1 MICPHCRHTTTAVA
15 GRCGICHKAL
25 DTRPVIATG
34 VLTPIPPGSP
44 PGAPD
49 EVTHLGTVPGS
60 NDVTSLPP
68 AGPPSRTPPPS
79 KVSEGPTIRSYS
91 GQSPAGAG
99 SNWAPAATG
108 PLAPGQAFGSRY
120 HVIRL
125 LGIGGMGAVYQAWDD
140 ELGVAVAIKVVR
152 PEVTADPLV
161 GAQLERLFKR
171 ELLLAREVT
180 HKNVVRI
187 HDLGEID
194 GIKYITM
201 PYVQGR
207 DLATILRTSGKL
219 QVPAALR
226 IAKEV
231 AAGLQAAHEA
241 GVIHRDLK
249 PANIMVD
256 DDQHACIMDFGI
268 ARSATGG
275 GGTMLGA
282 VVGTVDYM
290 APEQARGET
299 ADHRADIYAFG
310 LILYDLLGGRRAGG
324 RSSSVVTELMAR
336 MQHAPAPLRTID
348 AQIPEAIDRIIGRCL
363 QPGVDARYQTTAELM
378 ADLDALDADGHPI
391 PSRTLSRGRT
401 RAIRIGSVSV
411 PAPSWK
417 WATAAAL
424 LVGVA
429 AGGFMLKDRRGGR
442 ASPAAVTGQPVSL
455 AILPFRNASG
465 DASLNWLGASFAE
478 MLRTEL
484 GQSAHFRTVPPERVL
499 QILRDLRIP
508 ADSTFDPAAL
518 RQLAEFG
525 NADTVLWGQYVTFGS
540 EIRIDATLENIK
552 LQRAVPLK
560 AQAANQGALMSA
572 IGQLASAVRDG
583 LALPADIVREL
594 QGTSLR
600 PSTTSVLALR
610 YYNEGLQ
617 LAREGK
623 HSQAVKS
630 FETATGED
638 ANFALA
644 YSKLGL
650 SYATL
655 GYGNEAEGSSRRA
668 VELSEALPPHEKY
681 TILATHS
688 GVVNDTKKAIEAY
701 ENLAAASPD
710 DTQVQFA
717 LAELYE
723 RTGDF
728 ARARD
733 HLAKV
738 LQHDPKYVEAL
749 VAMGRV
755 ETRRGNAQES
765 LDYLNQALSLAIQV
779 DNDEAKARILQAI
792 GISYKRLNKP
802 TDALRNYEES
812 LAIKRRLGQKGG
824 MASSLSEIAQMYT
837 LLGRQA
843 EAEKAYQD
851 ALALR
856 REIGDKRG
864 TADTLLNL
872 GSFHAELAHYD
883 RALTFFREALQSQ
896 RELGNQG
903 AQALCLNNIG
913 FIYLSTGQ
921 YEDAL
926 TYFDRALQL
935 REKLGVARD
944 AAETLHN
951 LALTWSRMGQ
961 YDDALKQHLR
971 ALELWRSAGDKR
983 GAALESFRMGSIFEY
998 QGRYG
1003 AALKAKEEALNTLNA
1018 MQAGGIELADV
1029 RSGYGSMLSQVGRFA
1044 DAERELAQAL
1054 SHARELSHK
1063 GLTAQ
1068 TLIFQ
1073 ADNASYQG
1081 DYETAHTRYD
1091 EALPLAAATKD
1102 RHLLLLAQVSQA
1114 KVNVRDGRAQT
1125 ALPVLRAVSTE
1136 AETLGLRHLAIDS
1149 ALSAA
1154 EALVQ
1159 LKQAATARTELLRA
1173 VGNAERLG
1181 LRLLEAR
1188 AYHLLANAVRAGG
1201 GAPDEATRYADRAR
1215 RLLAEV
1221 RDELGS
1227 DDLFKRTD
1235 LQAIQTER

>member
-1 MICPHCRHTTTAVA
+1 
-15 GRCGICHKAL
+15 
-25 DTRPVIATG
+25 
-34 VLTPIPPGSP
+34 
-44 PGAPD
+44 
-49 EVTHLGTVPGS
+49 
-60 NDVTSLPP
+60 
-68 AGPPSRTPPPS
+68 
-79 KVSEGPTIRSYS
+79 
-91 GQSPAGAG
+91 
-99 SNWAPAATG
+99 
-108 PLAPGQAFGSRY
+108 
-120 HVIRL
+120 
-125 LGIGGMGAVYQAWDD
+125 MGAVYQAWDD

-161 GAQLERLFKR
+161 AAQLERLFKR

-226 IAKEV
+226 IAKQV

-256 DDQHACIMDFGI
+256 DDGHACIMDFGI

-275 GGTMLGA
+275 GGTMVGA

-290 APEQARGET
+290 APEQARG
-299 ADHRADIYAFG
+299 AAVDHRADIYAFG
-310 LILYDLLGGRRAGG
+310 LILYDLLGGRLAGG
-324 RSSSVVTELMAR
+324 RSSSVVSELMAR
-336 MQHAPAPLRTID
+336 MQTAPAPLRTID
-348 AQIPEAIDRIIGRCL
+348 PQIPEAIDRIVGSCL
-363 QPGVDARYQTTAELM
+363 QPGADARYQTTAELM
-378 ADLDALDADGHPI
+378 ADLDALNADGHPI
-391 PSRTLSRGRT
+391 ASRPLSRGRT
-401 RAIRIGSVSV
+401 SGIRIGSVSV
-411 PAPSWK
+411 PAPSGK

-429 AGGFMLKDRRGGR
+429 ASGFMLRDRLGGPP
-442 ASPAAVTGQPVSL
+442 SPPPAVTGQPVAL

-465 DASLNWLGASFAE
+465 DASLNWLGASVAE

-525 NADTVLWGQYVTFGS
+525 NADTVLWGQYVTFGN
-540 EIRIDATLENIK
+540 EIRIDATLENVK
-552 LQRAVPLK
+552 QQQAVPLK
-560 AQAANQGALMSA
+560 AQAANQGALMTA
-572 IGQLASAVRDG
+572 IGQLAASVRDG
-583 LALPADIVREL
+583 LALPADIVKEL
-594 QGTSLR
+594 QGKSLR
-600 PSTTSVLALR
+600 PSTASVPALR

-617 LAREGK
+617 LSRQGK
-623 HSQAVKS
+623 HQEAVKS

-638 ANFALA
+638 TNFALA
-644 YSKLGL
+644 YSKLGQA
-650 SYATL
+650 YAQL
-655 GYGNEAEGSSRRA
+655 GYGNEAERFSRKA

-688 GVVNDTKKAIEAY
+688 GVVNDTNKAIEAY

-710 DTQVQFA
+710 DAQVQFA
-717 LAELYE
+717 LADLYE

-728 ARARD
+728 ARAREN
-733 HLAKV
+733 LAKV

-755 ETRRGNAQES
+755 ETRRGDAQGS

-802 TDALRNYEES
+802 ADALRNYDES

-824 MASSLSEIAQMYT
+824 MASSLSEIAQMQT
-837 LLGRQA
+837 LLGRPA
-843 EAEKAYQD
+843 EAEKAYQE

-872 GSFHAELAHYD
+872 GSFHAELARYD
-883 RALTFFREALQSQ
+883 RALMFFKEALQSQ
-896 RELGNQG
+896 REVGNQA
-903 AQALCLNNIG
+903 AQALSLNNIG

-921 YEDAL
+921 HEDAL
-926 TYFDRALQL
+926 TYFDRALQI
-935 REKLGVARD
+935 REKLGVPRD

-951 LALTWSRMGQ
+951 LAVTWSRMGQ

-983 GAALESFRMGSIFEY
+983 GAAMESFRMASIFEY

-1003 AALKAKEEALNTLNA
+1003 AALKAKEEALTTLNA
-1018 MQAGGIELADV
+1018 MQAQSIELVQV
-1029 RSGYGSMLSQVGRFA
+1029 RSGYGNTLSQIGRFA

-1054 SHARELSHK
+1054 NDARQLAHN
-1063 GLTAQ
+1063 GLIAQ
-1068 TLIFQ
+1068 TLT
-1073 ADNASYQG
+1073 YQG
-1081 DYETAHTRYD
+1081 DNALYQADLQAAKARYD

-1102 RHLLLLAQVSQA
+1102 RHLQLFVQANQA
-1114 KVNVRDGRAQT
+1114 KVNLRDGRAQA
-1125 ALPVLRAVSTE
+1125 ALPVFRTVSAE
-1136 AETLGLRHLAIDS
+1136 AETLGLRHLAVDS

-1154 EALVQ
+1154 EALLQ

-1173 VGNAERLG
+1173 VGRAERFG
-1181 LRLLEAR
+1181 LRLFVAQ
-1188 AYHLLANAVRAGG
+1188 AYHLLANAIRASG
-1201 GAPDEATRYADRAR
+1201 GAPDEATRHADRAR

-1235 LQAIQTER
+1235 LQAIQTGR